1 MRKHRITDRS
11 HDNKTIL
18 SFIIRQHQS
27 FAYFGAVFIS
37 TLKQQTPMILLIF
50 LLIFAIIVIYLSVEI
65 VNQGSAAVVTIFGK
79 YKRVMLP
86 GLNFKIP
93 FIEFIFRKIS
103 IQNRSIELDF
113 QAITSDQA
121 NVNFKA
127 MLVYS
132 VLGSEEEAIK
142 NVAFKFMDERSF
154 LQALIRTVEGTIR
167 AFVATKKQ
175 AEVLALRGE
184 IVSHVK
190 EELDTTL
197 EEWGYHLIDLQ
208 LNDIAF
214 DESIMRSMAQV
225 VASNN
230 LKAAAENE
238 GQALLITK
246 TKAAEA
252 EGNAI
257 RISAE
262 AEKIAA
268 QLRGQGVALFRE
280 EVAKGMAESAK
291 LMSEANLD
299 ASLILFSI
307 WTEAIKHFA
316 EQGKG
321 NVIFLDGSTDGMEKT
336 MKNMMGL
343 QQVNPADSAKIKK

>member
-1 MRKHRITDRS
+1 MS
-11 HDNKTIL
+11 
-18 SFIIRQHQS
+18 
-27 FAYFGAVFIS
+27 
-37 TLKQQTPMILLIF
+37 LLLF
-50 LLIFAIIVIYLSVEI
+50 LLLFGIVVIYLSVEI
-65 VNQGSAAVVTIFGK
+65 VNQGSAAVVTVFGK

-132 VLGSEEEAIK
+132 VLGNEEEAIK

-184 IVSHVK
+184 IVLHVK

-214 DESIMRSMAQV
+214 DESIMRSMALF

-262 AEKIAA
+262 AEKVAA

-343 QQVNPADSAKIKK
+343 QQVNPVDTTKSKK